1 MKNSVTV
8 HGASDDLIEI
18 EGCITE
24 EFGAWKCEGKSLAF
38 SDGTV
43 ISVRYTDEGCWEFRR
58 VEVGT
63 ATFFHETHDND
74 RTTYTD
80 RVKLTGEDLRWCV
93 FGELATAPV
102 PTTSTRGES

>member
-1 MKNSVTV
+1 MNNSVTV
-8 HGASDDLIEI
+8 YGASDHLIEI

-24 EFGAWKCEGKSLAF
+24 EFSTYGCDDQVLAF

-43 ISVRYTDEGCWEFRR
+43 LSVRYTDDGCWEFRR

-63 ATFFHETHDND
+63 ATFFHQTHDND

-80 RVKLTGEDLRWCV
+80 RVKLTGDDLRWCV
-93 FGELATAPV
+93 FGELALTR
-102 PTTSTRGES
+102 PTTPTRGSDE